1 MLLNCVQN
9 LSKIE

>member
-1 MLLNCVQN
+1 LHSQN